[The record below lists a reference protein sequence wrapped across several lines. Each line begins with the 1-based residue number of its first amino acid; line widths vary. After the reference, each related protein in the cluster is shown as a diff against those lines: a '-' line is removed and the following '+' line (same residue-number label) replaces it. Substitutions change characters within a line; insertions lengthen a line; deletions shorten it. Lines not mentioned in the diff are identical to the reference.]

1 LSSPDIEIF
10 FTLVWFIWRHRNEVW
25 SGLHLGEMLQIS
37 PKASRYALEFLEAV
51 SDPTPTVEV
60 PSSFWTP
67 PSSLLLNKVNV
78 ASVIFKER
86 REVGIGVVVR
96 NSQGVVLTASSEK
109 VRSEGDLLW
118 VSAVSLLKTLKFM
131 LSIGFFDVEIECNS
145 PHLVSILS
153 LGKDFFTETG
163 WIIEDIREL
172 LPSFN
177 SVSFKSIHKSCNRV
191 ALALANFSKEKDEQS
206 AWLEDCPFFLF
217 LIVTAEF
224 PVSL

>member
-1 LSSPDIEIF
+1 MG
-10 FTLVWFIWRHRNEVW
+10 EVN
-25 SGLHLGEMLQIS
+25 QIS

-51 SDPTPTVEV
+51 SEPTLTVEA
-60 PSSFWTP
+60 PSSSWTP
-67 PSSLLLNKVNV
+67 PSSLLLYKVNV
-78 ASVIFKER
+78 ALVIFKER

-96 NSQGVVLTASSEK
+96 NSQGVVLAASSEK
-109 VRSEGDLLW
+109 VSSKGDLLW
-118 VSAVSLLKTLKFM
+118 VSAVSLLKALKFL
-131 LSIGFFDVEIECNS
+131 LSIGFFNVEIECNS

-177 SVSFKSIHKSCNRV
+177 SVSFKSIPKSCNRV
-191 ALALANFSKEKDEQS
+191 ALALASFSKEKDEQS
-206 AWLEDCPFFLF
+206 VWLEDCPSFLF
-217 LIVTAEF
+217 PIVTAEF